1 MAAMPAP
8 LRTPNPLASLSS
20 LREVLGYNIRANRVA
35 KKMSQEQLGFAA
47 HLDRT
52 FVSQVER
59 ARVNISVDNIEKLAK
74 ALGVDPALLFIRPT
88 EAELTRGSAA
98 VMLNPGNSRNPTANR

>member
-1 MAAMPAP
+1 M
-8 LRTPNPLASLSS
+8 LST
-20 LREVLGYNIRANRVA
+20 LREVLGYNVRANRVA
-35 KKMSQEQLGFAA
+35 RKMSQEQLGFAA

-74 ALGVDPALLFIRPT
+74 ALEVDPSRLFCRPT
-88 EAELTRGSAA
+88 ELERQET
-98 VMLNPGNSRNPTANR
+98 

>member
-1 MAAMPAP
+1 MPAP
-8 LRTPNPLASLSS
+8 LRSPNPSASLTT
-20 LREVLGYNIRANRVA
+20 LRDILGYNVRAYRVA
-35 KKMSQEQLGFAA
+35 QKMSQEQLGFAA

-74 ALGVDPALLFIRPT
+74 ALDLDPALLFKRPV
-88 EAELTRGSAA
+88 LTPAA
-98 VMLNPGNSRNPTANR
+98 

>member
-1 MAAMPAP
+1 M
-8 LRTPNPLASLSS
+8 TT
-20 LREVLGYNIRANRVA
+20 LREILGYNIRAFRVA
-35 KKMSQEQLGFAA
+35 RKMSQEQLGFAA

-74 ALGVDPALLFIRPT
+74 ALELEPAQLFTRP
-88 EAELTRGSAA
+88 ELGPSQ
-98 VMLNPGNSRNPTANR
+98 